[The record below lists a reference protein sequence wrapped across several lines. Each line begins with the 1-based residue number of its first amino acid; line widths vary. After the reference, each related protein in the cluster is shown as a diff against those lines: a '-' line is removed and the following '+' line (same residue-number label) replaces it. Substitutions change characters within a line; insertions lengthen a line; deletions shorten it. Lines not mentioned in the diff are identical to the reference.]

1 MKKKIALVTM
11 TLLLLFSSV
20 VFAAKPIIKADTTY
34 FDPSDG
40 VYVLKGHVYIEAGK
54 RTFTATQAKVSLGSF
69 EVWGT
74 GDVTVREGD
83 IFFAGENVYVYGKNN
98 MAKIDGG
105 LHFSRSNI
113 DITADQAEYNWKTK
127 IAVFYGNVEITQEGV
142 TTKLDSASYSFKT
155 NSVL

>member
-1 MKKKIALVTM
+1 MKKRISLVTI
-11 TLLLLFSSV
+11 TLLILFSSV
-20 VFAAKPIIKADTTY
+20 VFAGKPVIKADTTY

-40 VYVLKGHVYIEAGK
+40 IYTLKGNVYIESGK

-83 IFFAGENVYVYGKNN
+83 IFFAGESVYVYGKSHT
-98 MAKIDGG
+98 AKIDGG

-113 DITADQAEYNWKTK
+113 DITADRAEYNWKTK
-127 IAVFYGNVEITQEGV
+127 LAVFTGNVEITQDGV

-155 NSVL
+155 NCLL